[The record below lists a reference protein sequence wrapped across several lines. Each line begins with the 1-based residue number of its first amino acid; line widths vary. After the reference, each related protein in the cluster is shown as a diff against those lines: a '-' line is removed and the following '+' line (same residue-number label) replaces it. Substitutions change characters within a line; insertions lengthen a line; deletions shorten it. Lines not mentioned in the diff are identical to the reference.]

1 MNVVYTQIVTAH
13 DMLQSTIRIEELIA
27 KMNEQQVEMA
37 AITNSKLYGVLPFWH
52 AMKKAGLRP
61 ILGVTLRIDIS
72 TIQRQ
77 LIVYAKNEIGYHH
90 LLKLSSA
97 SSLRE
102 NGAVPFKW
110 LEGYKEGLCAMIPL
124 SDLSWQLDAKDD
136 LIALKALWQD
146 DCIAGIARPNG
157 VIMPQESYYEELCDN
172 VALKIGATHRST
184 FLNEE
189 DVLAYEI
196 AQAIDTGQKLA
207 DKAPLDEAIKHQFV
221 PTAAQMTDWF
231 QDRPLWLT
239 QMHDFLARCDVTL
252 PDTHFHMPKFPTT
265 GETAASL
272 LRARCEQGLI
282 ARFGD
287 IQPAYRERLDYE
299 LSVITN
305 MGYDDYFLI
314 VADYIQ
320 YARQQGILTGPGRGS
335 SASSLVAYA
344 MRITDIDPLAYGL
357 LFERFL
363 NPERITLPD
372 IDVDFADHRRQEV
385 IQYVAQKY
393 GANYVAQIITFGTL
407 SAKAVLRD
415 VGRMFGLTMEQL
427 SALSALVPSKP
438 GTTLQQALQG
448 GLAAWRAQS
457 GEHDKIVSVALRLE
471 GLPRNASTHA
481 AGVVLAPEPLVDTVP
496 IEQGHEGLFLTQW
509 PMQEVEQIGLLKMDF
524 LGLRNLT
531 TLEMIRNM
539 IYADIGKTLKFEKIP
554 MHDART
560 FELLRRGDTLG
571 VFQLESEGMREALRE
586 IQPTQFADLIAIN
599 ALYRPGPMAFIPV
612 YARRKHGLEPVEMPH
627 EALRPILAETYGVIV
642 YQEQILQIAARF
654 AGFSMGEA
662 DLLRRA
668 VSKKK
673 RETLDQ
679 ERKHF
684 VDGAM
689 KQGFDERIAN
699 DVYDLIVRFADY
711 GFPKSH
717 SAAYSVITYQMAYLK
732 ANFAP
737 YFYAAMLSS
746 VMGDKEK
753 TAQLMQEM
761 RQKNIE
767 LLPPS
772 ITKSGKGFRVEK
784 GAIRYA
790 LGAIK
795 GVPNTFLNELK
806 SLQKNGHATWTN
818 LYEMAAM
825 FPSNHF
831 KETALAPLIKAG
843 ALDEFG
849 KDRAVLL
856 ASIKGAIEQASLQ
869 SDLLGESDTI
879 DDFALFGTPK
889 YTKAE
894 PMSEKEKLAYEKE
907 VLGFYFSPH
916 PIKTLKEQRGLKS
929 HTTAQFHAMSA
940 ETTCQIVA
948 VVTQKKQIRTKKGEP
963 MAFLQLEDEEGAL
976 SATIFPRDYMPVMD
990 WLTEEVVIAA
1000 TGKIEQRGGK
1010 NQLIIKRLEQVL
1022 GI

>member
-1 MNVVYTQIVTAH
+1 
-13 DMLQSTIRIEELIA
+13 
-27 KMNEQQVEMA
+27 
-37 AITNSKLYGVLPFWH
+37 
-52 AMKKAGLRP
+52 
-61 ILGVTLRIDIS
+61 
-72 TIQRQ
+72 
-77 LIVYAKNEIGYHH
+77 
-90 LLKLSSA
+90 
-97 SSLRE
+97 
-102 NGAVPFKW
+102 
-110 LEGYKEGLCAMIPL
+110 
-124 SDLSWQLDAKDD
+124 
-136 LIALKALWQD
+136 
-146 DCIAGIARPNG
+146 
-157 VIMPQESYYEELCDN
+157 
-172 VALKIGATHRST
+172 
-184 FLNEE
+184 
-189 DVLAYEI
+189 
-196 AQAIDTGQKLA
+196 
-207 DKAPLDEAIKHQFV
+207 
-221 PTAAQMTDWF
+221 
-231 QDRPLWLT
+231 
-239 QMHDFLARCDVTL
+239 
-252 PDTHFHMPKFPTT
+252 
-265 GETAASL
+265 
-272 LRARCEQGLI
+272 
-282 ARFGD
+282 
-287 IQPAYRERLDYE
+287 
-299 LSVITN
+299 
-305 MGYDDYFLI
+305 
-314 VADYIQ
+314 
-320 YARQQGILTGPGRGS
+320 
-335 SASSLVAYA
+335 
-344 MRITDIDPLAYGL
+344 
-357 LFERFL
+357 
-363 NPERITLPD
+363 
-372 IDVDFADHRRQEV
+372 
-385 IQYVAQKY
+385 
-393 GANYVAQIITFGTL
+393 
-407 SAKAVLRD
+407 
-415 VGRMFGLTMEQL
+415 
-427 SALSALVPSKP
+427 
-438 GTTLQQALQG
+438 
-448 GLAAWRAQS
+448 
-457 GEHDKIVSVALRLE
+457 
-471 GLPRNASTHA
+471 
-481 AGVVLAPEPLVDTVP
+481 
-496 IEQGHEGLFLTQW
+496 
-509 PMQEVEQIGLLKMDF
+509 
-524 LGLRNLT
+524 
-531 TLEMIRNM
+531 MIRNM

-560 FELLRRGDTLG
+560 FELLRQGDTLG

-586 IQPTQFADLIAIN
+586 IQPTQFTDLIAIN

-684 VDGAM
+684 VRGAIQ
-689 KQGFDERIAN
+689 QGFDERTAN

-753 TAQLMQEM
+753 TAQLLQEM

-772 ITKSGKGFRVEK
+772 ITKSGKGFRVEN

-795 GVPNTFLNELK
+795 GVPNTFLNALK

-831 KETALAPLIKAG
+831 KETALTPLIKAG

-856 ASIKGAIEQASLQ
+856 ASIKGAIEQAALQ
-869 SDLLGESDTI
+869 SDLLGDSDTI

-894 PMSEKEKLAYEKE
+894 SMSEKEKLAYEKE

-916 PIKTLKEQRGLKS
+916 PIKTLKEQRSLQS
-929 HTTAQFHAMSA
+929 HTTAQFHTMPA
-940 ETTCQIVA
+940 EASCQIVA
-948 VVTQKKQIRTKKGEP
+948 VVAQKKQIRTKKGEP

-976 SATIFPRDYMPVMD
+976 SATIFPRDYMSVMD
-990 WLTEEVVIAA
+990 WLEEEVVVLA
-1000 TGKIEQRGGK
+1000 TGKIERRGGK